1 MASLMTPIAAIH
13 LCYCIRRVSVDIV
26 AISGSLDTSQCGL
39 SGIGSVTDCIKQ
51 LCLVLRWVT
60 HHHICS
66 NGVL

>member
-1 MASLMTPIAAIH
+1 M
-13 LCYCIRRVSVDIV
+13 DIV